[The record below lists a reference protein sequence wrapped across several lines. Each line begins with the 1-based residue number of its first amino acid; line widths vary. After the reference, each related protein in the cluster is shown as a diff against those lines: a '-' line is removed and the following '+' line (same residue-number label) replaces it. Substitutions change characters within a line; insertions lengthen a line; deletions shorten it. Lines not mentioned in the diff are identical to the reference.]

1 MQQLLKA
8 QGCKTVEKNGE
19 SKTVK
24 VRFAKAS
31 GKEL

>member
-19 SKTVK
+19 EWFSLNNGILIKTH
-24 VRFAKAS
+24 
-31 GKEL
+31 